1 MAFPLV
7 ISSGVDRDGSG
18 GFGFG
23 VKLWHKKGSL
33 GDPIDSNSRYRMPLT
48 SASVTDVVMPVPY
61 DLGGQIPVAMSDPW
75 FPRTIPTAR
84 LGAILDA
91 KLFEDDITNYSI
103 NGAYQ

>member
-1 MAFPLV
+1 
-7 ISSGVDRDGSG
+7 
-18 GFGFG
+18 
-23 VKLWHKKGSL
+23 
-33 GDPIDSNSRYRMPLT
+33 
-48 SASVTDVVMPVPY
+48 
-61 DLGGQIPVAMSDPW
+61 MSDPW